1 VSEQEFTKD
10 LHVEKGHILSD
21 DCRLVDEQGCVV
33 GNAWEWGHSDRKPP
47 VLPAMA
53 NAHLWAAAPEM
64 YEALAKLVDEVAGPD
79 AESELSTGERIALA
93 GARVALRKARGGE
106 G

>member
-1 VSEQEFTKD
+1 MSEQEFTKD
-10 LHVEKGHILSD
+10 LHVRR
-21 DCRLVDEQGCVV
+21 RLFGTSFRLFDEQNRAV
-33 GNAWEWGHSDRKPP
+33 GTAYSHAREDNSQ
-47 VLPAMA
+47 LPAAA
-53 NAHLWAAAPEM
+53 NACLWAAAPEM